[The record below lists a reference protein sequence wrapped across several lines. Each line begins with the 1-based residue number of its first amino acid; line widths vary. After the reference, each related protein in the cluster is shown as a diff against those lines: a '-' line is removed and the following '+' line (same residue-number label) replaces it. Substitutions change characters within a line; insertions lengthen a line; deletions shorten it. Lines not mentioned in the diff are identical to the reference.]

1 MLIFVLDNKMFHI
14 VEVKYILF
22 ITSSDRLSYTQ
33 NPLFMSEQ
41 QHPHPHH
48 KHHHKKHHHAD
59 ELVNWGEAEVYSL
72 RSVATGMYLAAHADG
87 QLVCEDADLKHHD
100 IPWNISYHP
109 HSRKINFLIL
119 PSIFL
124 FLILF
129 IYRSRFF
136 AFC

>member
-1 MLIFVLDNKMFHI
+1 
-14 VEVKYILF
+14 
-22 ITSSDRLSYTQ
+22 
-33 NPLFMSEQ
+33 
-41 QHPHPHH
+41 
-48 KHHHKKHHHAD
+48 
-59 ELVNWGEAEVYSL
+59 
-72 RSVATGMYLAAHADG
+72 MYLAAHADG